1 MAKVTI
7 TVEDDDAAGMVNI
20 RIESEPG
27 WPGPAAEDQTMT
39 AAQHLG
45 LIGMEAITKAAKGG
59 EKEEEF
65 DLPQPLLVD
74 PSAPLV

>member
-7 TVEDDDAAGMVNI
+7 TIEDDDVEGMINI
-20 RIESEPG
+20 RIESDPA

-45 LIGMEAITKAAKGG
+45 LVGMEALAKAAKGG
-59 EKEEEF
+59 EKEESF

-74 PSAPLV
+74 PDAPLV

>member
-1 MAKVTI
+1 MAKVIITI
-7 TVEDDDAAGMVNI
+7 EDDDDAGMISI
-20 RIESEPG
+20 RIESDPA

-45 LIGMEAITKAAKGG
+45 LVGMEAISKAAKGG
-59 EKEEEF
+59 DKDEAF

-74 PSAPLV
+74 PDAPLV